1 MSTAASAWTTWSSR
15 VAVSEDRGEVRAD
28 AAGVDAAMGIGTED
42 AMVAVPGAPS
52 APALEVHHLTL
63 AWEAGGTPT
72 VEGVSLSVAPG
83 EMVCLVGRSGCGK
96 STLFHGLAGLTTPV
110 SGEVLLHGEDVTG
123 RPGRI
128 SYMLQKDLLLPQRT
142 IIDNVCLPLLLSG
155 TPRREAHAKAEPL
168 FERFGL
174 DGTQTSYPGELSG
187 GMRQRAALL
196 RTYLMDN
203 DVVLMDEPFSALDA
217 LTRRDMRS
225 WFLSMVTDLGISCVL
240 ITHDVDEAVE
250 MADRILVMRGNPK
263 EGRPSSLVGEVPV
276 DVSRDARGEWLLTP
290 ASLDVKR
297 RVLELLG

>member
-1 MSTAASAWTTWSSR
+1 MT
-15 VAVSEDRGEVRAD
+15 VSEDRGEVRAD
-28 AAGVDAAMGIGTED
+28 AAGVGAVADIGAEDVVAA
-42 AMVAVPGAPS
+42 ASGAPS
-52 APALEVHHLTL
+52 APALEVHDLTL
-63 AWEAGGTPT
+63 AWEAGGAPT
-72 VEGVSLSVAPG
+72 VEGASLSVAPG

-155 TPRREAHAKAEPL
+155 MPRREAHAKAESL

-196 RTYLMDN
+196 RTYLMEN

-250 MADRILVMRGNPK
+250 MADRVLVMRGNPK
-263 EGRPSSLVGEVPV
+263 EGCPSNLVGEVPI

>member
-1 MSTAASAWTTWSSR
+1 MAAS
-15 VAVSEDRGEVRAD
+15 EDGGEVRVD
-28 AAGVDAAMGIGTED
+28 AAGVDAAAGIGVGG
-42 AMVAVPGAPS
+42 ASLAASGAPS
-52 APALEVHHLTL
+52 APALEVHDLTL

-72 VEGVSLSVAPG
+72 VEGASLSVAPG

-142 IIDNVCLPLLLSG
+142 IIDNVCLPLLLCG
-155 TPRREAHAKAEPL
+155 MPRREAHAKAELL

-174 DGTQTSYPGELSG
+174 DGTQTRYPGELSG

-203 DVVLMDEPFSALDA
+203 DVVLMDDRPSKIASA
-217 LTRRDMRS
+217 MRVARKTMRIV
-225 WFLSMVTDLGISCVL
+225 WQNIVFAIGVKVL
-240 ITHDVDEAVE
+240 ILVLAALGLANMWLAVFGDVGVAVI
-250 MADRILVMRGNPK
+250 AILNAMR
-263 EGRPSSLVGEVPV
+263 
-276 DVSRDARGEWLLTP
+276 AM
-290 ASLDVKR
+290 
-297 RVLELLG
+297 RVERH